1 MTEKPFRYTFDRE
14 GHVRQPKATPAAR
27 EPKPRRGNNRKYVTD
42 QTELILNR
50 CYPGEVPAA
59 VIERALRQ
67 MVKHDGK
74 QLPGRRQ
81 P

>member
-1 MTEKPFRYTFDRE
+1 MTEKPARFTFDRE
-14 GHVRQPKATPAAR
+14 GRARQPKPAAAR

-59 VIERALRQ
+59 VIERALR
-67 MVKHDGK
+67 VLVERDGR
-74 QLPGRRQ
+74 QLPRRQ